1 MFLGR
6 WAAQAARLGLK
17 ELEPSEP
24 KSSTSKH
31 AQIQTSFGYKWIRQP
46 WWGMEGESAKIMEEW
61 LLPRYGWPD
70 RSAYQAYLS
79 PFRTMLDAGCGLGR
93 ETLRMAKANRQG
105 LVVGLELSECVDE
118 AAQHARR
125 QGVKNAFYVQADLM
139 VPPFK
144 PRVFEFVF
152 SEGVLHHTPDTHQAF
167 KALVALLGN
176 DGEIAFYVYRK
187 KPPLREFA
195 DDYVRERLQA
205 LPPEEVWSLMESL
218 TRFGKALADLK
229 VEITVPED
237 IAVLDFKAGRYDL
250 QRFIHYS
257 VFKCF
262 WNDRMTF
269 DENVLVNYDW
279 YHPRYAWRHTI
290 EEVMAWIEEA
300 GLVVTHQLIDEPGIT
315 IRAKRAGS

>member
-1 MFLGR
+1 
-6 WAAQAARLGLK
+6 
-17 ELEPSEP
+17 
-24 KSSTSKH
+24 
-31 AQIQTSFGYKWIRQP
+31 
-46 WWGMEGESAKIMEEW
+46 MEGESAKIMEEW

-118 AAQHARR
+118 AARHAKK
-125 QGVKNAFYVQADLM
+125 QGVENAFYVQADLM
-139 VPPFK
+139 VPPLK
-144 PRVFEFVF
+144 PGVFDFVF

-167 KALVALLGN
+167 KALTPLLGN
-176 DGEIAFYVYRK
+176 GGEIAFYVYRK
-187 KPPLREFA
+187 KTPMREFA
-195 DDYVRERLQA
+195 DDDIRKRIQD
-205 LPPEEVWSLMESL
+205 LPPEEAWSLMEPL
-218 TRFGKALADLK
+218 TRLGKALADLK
-229 VEITVPED
+229 VEITIPED
-237 IAVLDFKAGRYDL
+237 IAVLGFKAGRYDL
-250 QRFIHYS
+250 QRLIHYS

-300 GLVVTHQLIDEPGIT
+300 GLNVAHQLIDEPGIT
-315 IRAKRAGS
+315 MRAKRAGS